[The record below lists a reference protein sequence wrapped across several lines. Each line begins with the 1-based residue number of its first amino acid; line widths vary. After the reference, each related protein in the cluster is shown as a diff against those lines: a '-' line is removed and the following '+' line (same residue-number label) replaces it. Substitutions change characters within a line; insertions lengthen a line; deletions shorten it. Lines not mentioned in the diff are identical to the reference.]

1 MCTLGSEA
9 QHSTATMGSLLTISR
24 AERRPEYAWLKL
36 KAGSMRRAGLIGGP
50 GKCGS
55 DAREGVEAFI
65 HDRRVKTNTEEE
77 ADAGGCE
84 Q

>member
-1 MCTLGSEA
+1 
-9 QHSTATMGSLLTISR
+9 
-24 AERRPEYAWLKL
+24 
-36 KAGSMRRAGLIGGP
+36 MRRAGLIGGP

-65 HDRRVKTNTEEE
+65 HDRRVQTNTEEE